1 MRSSIFLIYLY
12 QTLSYLKM
20 SDEQKFKFP
29 TEMIELPS
37 KGLLY
42 PEDHPLAS
50 GQVEMKYMT
59 AKEEDILTNQNY
71 ISKGIVLDKLLQSL
85 IITKFNYSDLLIGD
99 KNAILIA
106 SRILGYGKDY
116 NFTYDGVEQTVD
128 LSSLENKEIDE
139 SAFTRGVNEFSYT
152 LPHTNTEVTFQ
163 LMTEGLDKKIDR
175 EITAIKKINKLASP
189 EFTTR
194 LKHIITSINSDTD
207 PKTIKDFVENYL
219 LAKDARALREHIAEM
234 QPDIDMT
241 TTAID
246 EYGEATDLEVPIT
259 VNFFFPDA

>member
-1 MRSSIFLIYLY
+1 
-12 QTLSYLKM
+12 M

-42 PEDHPLAS
+42 PEDHPLSS

-85 IITKFNYSDLLIGD
+85 LITEFNYNDLLVGD

-106 SRILGYGKDY
+106 SRVLGYGKDY
-116 NFTYDGVEQTVD
+116 TFTYNGVEQTVD
-128 LSSLENKEIDE
+128 LSSLENKEVDE
-139 SAFTRGVNEFSYT
+139 SMFTRGVNEFTYT
-152 LPHTNTEVTFQ
+152 LPHSHTEITYQ

-175 EITAIKKINKLASP
+175 EIKAIKKINKLASP

-194 LKHIITSINSDTD
+194 LKHVITSVNGDTD
-207 PKTIKDFVENYL
+207 LKTIKDFVENYL
-219 LAKDARALREHIAEM
+219 LAKDARALREHIAET
-234 QPDIDMT
+234 QPDIDMNT
-241 TTAID
+241 TVVD
-246 EYGEATDLEVPIT
+246 DFGETTDTEIPIT

>member
-1 MRSSIFLIYLY
+1 
-12 QTLSYLKM
+12 M
-20 SDEQKFKFP
+20 SDDKFKFP

-85 IITKFNYSDLLIGD
+85 IITEFNYSDLLIGD

-106 SRILGYGKDY
+106 SRISGYGKDY
-116 NFTYDGVEQTVD
+116 SFTYDGVEKTVD

-139 SAFTRGVNEFSYT
+139 PTFTRGVNEFNYT
-152 LPHTNTEVTFQ
+152 LPHTNTDVTFQ

-194 LKHIITSINSDTD
+194 LKHVITSVNSDTD

-219 LAKDARALREHIAEM
+219 LAKDARALREHIAGM
-234 QPDIDMT
+234 QPDVDMT
-241 TTAID
+241 TTVVD
-246 EYGEATDLEVPIT
+246 DYGETIDIEVPIT